1 MMRVSTNTLFDQGTK
16 SMLQQQ
22 NSLFKLQQQISTGKR
37 IVTPSDDPIGAARA
51 HELTQAASLNAQYME
66 NRQRAGDS
74 LKLVDSTLGSVTN
87 LIQNVQSL
95 TVAAG
100 NPTLSD
106 SDRSNMAI
114 ELRGRFEEL
123 LGLANATDDEGNY
136 LFSGFQGKTS
146 PFVQVAGSVQ
156 YMGDQGQRLAQV
168 SASRQL
174 PVSETGLAIFEQIK
188 NGNGTF
194 VTAATNTNNG
204 SGVIGS
210 GSVTDAASLTGHGY
224 QISFKVNA
232 GVTTFD
238 VTNVPAGTA
247 LSSDKAYTSGEA
259 ISFGG
264 LQFAIKGA
272 PADGDTFTVQPSRH
286 ESLFATIS
294 NFITALET
302 PASGAAGNARL
313 TNSMNSTLQNLDH
326 ALTNVLGTRAAAGA
340 RLQEIDALQQAGED
354 TAVQYQQSL
363 SRLQDLDFAQAIS
376 DLTRQQALLEA
387 AQQSFIRIS
396 GLSLFNKI

>member
-1 MMRVSTNTLFDQGTK
+1 MRVSTNTLFDQGTK

-51 HELTQAASLNAQYME
+51 HELTQAASLNTQYAE

-74 LKLVDSTLGSVTN
+74 LKLVESTLGGVTN

-95 TVAAG
+95 AVAAG
-100 NPTLSD
+100 NPVLSD
-106 SDRSNMAI
+106 SDRSNMAT

-136 LFSGFQGKTS
+136 LFSGFQGKTQ
-146 PFVQVAGSVQ
+146 PFVQVAGGVE
-156 YMGDQGQRLAQV
+156 YKGDQGQRLAQV

-174 PVSETGLAIFEQIK
+174 PVSETGLAIFEQIR

-194 VTAATNTNNG
+194 VTAAKDSNTG
-204 SGVIGS
+204 SGVINA
-210 GSVTDAASLTGHGY
+210 GSVSDAASLTGNNY
-224 QISFKVNA
+224 EISFKVNA

-238 VTNVPAGTA
+238 VTNVTTGAV
-247 LSSDKAYTSGEA
+247 LSSSNPYSSGEA
-259 ISFGG
+259 ISFEG

-272 PADGDTFTVQPSRH
+272 PADGDTFTVHPSRH
-286 ESLFATIS
+286 ESLFVTIN

-302 PASGAAGNARL
+302 PATGSTGNAKL
-313 TNSMNSTLQNLDH
+313 TNSMNTALQNLDH

-340 RLQEIDALQQAGED
+340 RLQEIDSLQQAGED